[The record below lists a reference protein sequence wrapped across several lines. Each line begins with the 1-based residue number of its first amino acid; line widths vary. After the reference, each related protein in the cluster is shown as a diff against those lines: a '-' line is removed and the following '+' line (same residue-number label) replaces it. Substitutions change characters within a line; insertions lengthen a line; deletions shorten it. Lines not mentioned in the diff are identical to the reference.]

1 MQNTVEMEQRK
12 NNCDIVLTKPVRGL
26 LREVLYYL
34 VDDGDDEPMIQWI
47 SAVSKYMDVP
57 SSIKR

>member
-1 MQNTVEMEQRK
+1 MQNAVEIDQRK

-26 LREVLYYL
+26 LREILYYL

-47 SAVSKYMDVP
+47 STVSKYMDVP